1 MSVDP
6 SMISFGKAEPKE
18 GHVVALVK
26 NKFDPC
32 ADAKASGNIRD
43 VILGLL

>member
-26 NKFDPC
+26 K
-32 ADAKASGNIRD
+32 SSM
-43 VILGLL
+43 LS